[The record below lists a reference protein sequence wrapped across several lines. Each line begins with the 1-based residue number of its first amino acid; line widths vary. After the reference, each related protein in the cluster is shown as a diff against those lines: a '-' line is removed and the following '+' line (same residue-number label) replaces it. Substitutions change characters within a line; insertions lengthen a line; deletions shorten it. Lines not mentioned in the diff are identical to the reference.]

1 MDNDIVA
8 VFPFKSSQRQDAHC
22 FGIIKS
28 FDASTNRF
36 KVEVML
42 ARESAFHADMSEA
55 LRQQPKLKILRIDSI
70 LSTLRELDAIAQLGK
85 HQLLPC
91 ILRGEFAPM
100 RELTQAERM
109 LIQSQVQRFRQLN
122 ESQRQAL
129 KYRPLPCPPPASI
142 LCRQALHPDS
152 QLTFIQGPP
161 GSGKSHLIKCM
172 VGAFLTPR
180 GLEGLR
186 SGSILSLFMSI
197 FLSLLRL
204 S

>member
-1 MDNDIVA
+1 MDHDIVA
-8 VFPFKSSQRQDAHC
+8 VFPFKSSHRQDAHC

-129 KYRPLPCPPPASI
+129 KYCALLCTPPAS
-142 LCRQALHPDS
+142 LSVQAGASSRLAADVHPRASRQRQVSPDQVHGGCVS
-152 QLTFIQGPP
+152 DAARFGVIA
-161 GSGKSHLIKCM
+161 
-172 VGAFLTPR
+172 AF
-180 GLEGLR
+180 G
-186 SGSILSLFMSI
+186 
-197 FLSLLRL
+197 
-204 S
+204 